1 MITNDLYDLFDSGRG
16 ASLFD
21 NAVGPFDGTAPSKCN
36 VFLQAGSSESSL
48 GAITSYADISQQ
60 ATLKGRYFKFRLKL
74 TSDDNNARPE
84 VSSMQIKLVLEKRL
98 ESEEDVVSGAGA
110 KTITYTNSFYESPAV
125 GIATQNMVSGD
136 YFTIS
141 SKTKTGFTITF
152 YNNSA
157 VAQDRTFDYVSK
169 GYGLKS

>member
-1 MITNDLYDLFDSGRG
+1 
-16 ASLFD
+16 
-21 NAVGPFDGTAPSKCN
+21 
-36 VFLQAGSSESSL
+36 
-48 GAITSYADISQQ
+48 
-60 ATLKGRYFKFRLKL
+60 LKL

-110 KTITYTNSFYESPAV
+110 KAITYTNAFYASPAV
-125 GIATQNMVSGD
+125 GIAAQNMATGD
-136 YFTIS
+136 YYTIS

-157 VAQDRTFDYVSK
+157 VAQDRTFDYVAK
-169 GYGLKS
+169 GHGLKT